1 MEQPVQH
8 RIQVRKFSSNVLERG
23 VWVGDDKKGQPMFK
37 WSVLVMPVVQPG
49 EGSFFERKKAI
60 DKLTEDLLYYFV
72 EQGIKNQ
79 LDLDIS
85 K

>member
-23 VWVGDDKKGQPMFK
+23 IWVGDDKNGQPMFK
-37 WSVLVMPVVQPG
+37 WSVFVMPVVQSG
-49 EGSFFERKKAI
+49 EGSFVERKEAI

-72 EQGIKNQ
+72 EQEIKNQ